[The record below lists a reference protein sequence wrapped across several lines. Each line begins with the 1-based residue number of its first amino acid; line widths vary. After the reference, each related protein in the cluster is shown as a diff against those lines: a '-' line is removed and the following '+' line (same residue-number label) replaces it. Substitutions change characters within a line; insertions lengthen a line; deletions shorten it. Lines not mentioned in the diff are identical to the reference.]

1 MTTAEFKEDDIERAV
16 TGQVAG
22 QVTGQVMRLLN
33 LLRNTQL
40 PAKAIMDKMNLKE

>member
-1 MTTAEFKEDDIERAV
+1 MTTAEFKEDDIERA
-16 TGQVAG
+16 VAG

-40 PAKAIMDKMNLKE
+40 PAKAIMEKMNLKE